1 MMSTVSVYVGLGSN
15 DPHALAFLA
24 RAREALAGIEGH
36 ELAQCSPLYTTEPQ
50 EYSDQPWFWNQVLRL
65 QVQEECWTACSL
77 MRAFLETETRLGR
90 VRSPDPALRFGP
102 RCIDIDMLLF
112 GDLVSADPV
121 CIVPHP
127 RLVRRAF
134 WLVPLRDLT
143 PSLLIHGEPV
153 EVHLSRLAWHAEGN
167 KIFQ

>member
-1 MMSTVSVYVGLGSN
+1 MMTTVPVYVGLGSN
-15 DPHALAFLA
+15 DPHALDYLA
-24 RAREALAGIEGH
+24 RAREALTGLGGI

-65 QVQEECWTACSL
+65 EVQACWTASSL
-77 MRAFLETETRLGR
+77 MCAFLETETRLGR
-90 VRSPDPALRFGP
+90 VRSTDPALRFGP
-102 RCIDIDMLLF
+102 RCIDVDILLF

-134 WLVPLRDLT
+134 WLVPLRDLS
-143 PSLLIHGEPV
+143 PSLLIDGEPV
-153 EVHLSRLAWHAEGN
+153 DVHLSRLAWHAEGN